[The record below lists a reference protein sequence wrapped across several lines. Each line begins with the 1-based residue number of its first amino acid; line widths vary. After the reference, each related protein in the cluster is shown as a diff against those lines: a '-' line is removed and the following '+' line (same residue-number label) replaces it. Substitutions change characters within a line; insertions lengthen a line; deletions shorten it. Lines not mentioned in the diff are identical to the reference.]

1 MSTATIATNAPSV
14 EELRIARVYAEAVWE
29 IAKRDGVE
37 TELLEELESLV
48 HDVLDRQPDLELF
61 FGLASISQDQR
72 VQLIEKIFRGR
83 ASELNYEFML
93 TLNQHE
99 RLGLL
104 RAVAVNLRDI
114 WEESQGK
121 TPVLVRSAVPLGDEQ
136 VDAIQDLLVRQF
148 QIKPELKTEVDPRL
162 LGGLWLRVGDMVYD
176 RSVRS
181 NLNRLRET
189 ILTRSSHEIQSGRDI
204 VDYSEGN

>member
-1 MSTATIATNAPSV
+1 MSTATTSKVPSV

-29 IAKRDGVE
+29 IAGRDG
-37 TELLEELESLV
+37 TQAELLEEFDSLV
-48 HDVLDRQPDLELF
+48 TEVLDRQPDLELF
-61 FGLASISQDQR
+61 FGLSSISSEQR
-72 VQLIEKIFRGR
+72 VELIEKIFRGR
-83 ASELNYEFML
+83 ASELTYHFML

-104 RAVAVNLRDI
+104 RAVAFSLREL

-121 TPVLVRSAVPLGDEQ
+121 TAVLVRSAVPLQEAQLGE
-136 VDAIQDLLVRQF
+136 IESLLTSELK
-148 QIKPELKTEVDPRL
+148 IKPEMKTEVDPRL
-162 LGGLWLRVGDMVYD
+162 LGGLWLRVGDRVYD

-204 VDYSEGN
+204 VDHSEGN